1 VPAAA
6 FLRLPDRSR
15 KPRRHGLSCVID
27 GGLPLPDVRAVLES
41 AGAFVDVWKLG
52 WGSPYLDAALDA
64 KLALL
69 GRHDVLPCP
78 GGTLLEIA
86 ALQGRAEE
94 CLDWAAECGFGQIEV
109 SDGLGLL
116 GQDAKAALIRRAAT
130 SFTVVSE
137 VGMKDP
143 ASVLTPATWVELA
156 CADLDAGATMVLTE
170 GRESGTVG
178 IYGPD
183 GSVRT
188 DVVDALLDRVGAEHL
203 LFEAPQKHQ
212 QAWFVRR
219 IGTEVNLA
227 NVAPRDA
234 LGLEAL
240 RLGLRA
246 DTTLA
251 VHAPVGTTPA
261 PAARRR

>member
-27 GGLPLPDVRAVLES
+27 GGLPLPDVRAILDS
-41 AGAFVDVWKLG
+41 GSSFIDVWKFG
-52 WGSPYLDAALDA
+52 WGSAFLDPRLDA
-64 KLALL
+64 KLRLL
-69 GRHDVLPCP
+69 RRHDVIACP
-78 GGTLLEIA
+78 GGTLLELA
-86 ALQGRAEE
+86 ALQGRVQEYLE
-94 CLDWAAECGFGQIEV
+94 WAATCAFRQVEV

-116 GQDAKAALIRRAAT
+116 GQDAKAALIRRAAA
-130 SFTVVSE
+130 SFIVVSE

-143 ASVLTPATWVELA
+143 TSVLTPATWVELA
-156 CADLDAGATMVLTE
+156 RADLDAGATAVLTE

-178 IYGPD
+178 IYAPD
-183 GSVRT
+183 GSVRR
-188 DVVDALLDRVGAEHL
+188 DVVDALLDHVGAEHL
-203 LFEAPQKHQ
+203 VFEAPQRHQ
-212 QAWFVRR
+212 QAWLIRR
-219 IGTEVNLA
+219 IGPEVNLA
-227 NVAPRDA
+227 NVAPREA

-251 VHAPVGTTPA
+251 LHTPVPGSPAGGAPT
-261 PAARRR
+261 R